1 MELSFTSLAI
11 VAATGFVA
19 PLALGLAPRLRLPS
33 VVLELVLGILIG
45 PSVLGWA
52 KADEPVQI
60 MSLIGLSFLL
70 LIAGLEV
77 DYDRLAAPL
86 AVPASAGGDANGHA
100 GEAGMTFSGVVKRR
114 RSPRVRLNR
123 RVDPIAFFTER
134 IVRGRLL
141 EVTGIGFL
149 VSFGI
154 ALVIGFGLQA
164 AGIVHSALLIAIM
177 FSATGLGIV
186 IAVLKDAGAVESP
199 FGQLVIAGSSIA
211 EVATIVLLTLF
222 FSGESNSVGVKLV
235 LLGLFGVLCVVVIL
249 AALRIEHS
257 MRLMQ
262 TLVRLQDTTAQI
274 RVRGAFVLLAIFVV
288 LASKFGLEA
297 ILGAFLAG
305 AILKFIDRDQAM
317 THPQFRLKLEAAG
330 FGVFIPFFF
339 VTSGIRYDAGAL
351 FHDPAT
357 LARVPL
363 FLAILLL
370 VRGVP
375 ALLYRPL
382 VSTSETA
389 AGALLQATSVGF
401 FVVASR
407 IGQDMGLISAANSA
421 ALIAAGLLSVVVFP
435 LGALVILRRRDTRA
449 AVRDAPAAA
458 AS

>member
-1 MELSFTSLAI
+1 MEISFTSLAV

-19 PLALGLAPRLRLPS
+19 PLAIGLVPGLRLPN
-33 VVLELVLGILIG
+33 VVLEIVLGIVVG

-77 DYDRLAAPL
+77 DY
-86 AVPASAGGDANGHA
+86 
-100 GEAGMTFSGVVKRR
+100 
-114 RSPRVRLNR
+114 
-123 RVDPIAFFTER
+123 ER
-134 IVRGRLL
+134 FRGRLL
-141 EVTGIGFL
+141 EVTGLGFVLSIAIG
-149 VSFGI
+149 
-154 ALVIGFGLQA
+154 LVIGLGLDA
-164 AGIVHSALLIAIM
+164 AGLVRSPLLIAIM

-186 IAVLKDAGAVESP
+186 IAVLKDEDQVETS

-211 EVATIVLLTLF
+211 EVGTIVLLTLF
-222 FSGESNSVGVKLV
+222 FSGESSSLGAKLV
-235 LLGLFGVLCVVVIL
+235 LLGLLGVLGVAVVIAVTRL
-249 AALRIEHS
+249 ERS
-257 MRLMQ
+257 MRVMQ

-274 RVRGAFVLLAIFVV
+274 RVRGAFVLLAVFVV

-305 AILKFIDRDQAM
+305 AILKFVDRDRAM
-317 THPQFRLKLEAAG
+317 THPQFRQKLEAAG

-351 FHDPAT
+351 FGNPST

-363 FLAILLL
+363 FLAILLA
-370 VRGVP
+370 VRGLP

-382 VSTSETA
+382 ATTRETA

-401 FVVASR
+401 FVVASQ
-407 IGQDMGLISAANSA
+407 IGQDMGLISAANA
-421 ALIAAGLLSVVVFP
+421 AAVIAAGLLSVILFP
-435 LGALVILRRRDTRA
+435 VAALALLRQQREPEPAREA
-449 AVRDAPAAA
+449 AVS